1 MAESISPQI
10 RRQSGS
16 FIIEALISLVLFGV
30 GLMGLLALTA
40 QGLNQVGQSKARN
53 DASYMVGELLSEM
66 WVSGTV
72 NVTGW
77 NTRLQTVL
85 PEATGAVYFANCD
98 CTVTSGADLCSGAA
112 SGTAVTVGNSQAVT
126 VCVNW
131 TDRRDPAT
139 PRRYQAS
146 SMITRNSQ

>member
-1 MAESISPQI
+1 MKHCHSQ
-10 RRQSGS
+10 QGS
-16 FIIEALISLVLFGV
+16 FIIEAIISLILFAVGLISLMSLS
-30 GLMGLLALTA
+30 A
-40 QGLNQVGQSKARN
+40 QAINQVGQSKARN
-53 DASYMVGELLSEM
+53 DASYLVGELLSEM

-72 NVTGW
+72 NVTTW

-85 PEATGAVYFANCD
+85 PEATGTVYFANCD
-98 CTVTSGADLCSGAA
+98 CTATSGADLCSGAA
-112 SGTAVTVGNSQAVT
+112 SGTAVAVGNSQAVT